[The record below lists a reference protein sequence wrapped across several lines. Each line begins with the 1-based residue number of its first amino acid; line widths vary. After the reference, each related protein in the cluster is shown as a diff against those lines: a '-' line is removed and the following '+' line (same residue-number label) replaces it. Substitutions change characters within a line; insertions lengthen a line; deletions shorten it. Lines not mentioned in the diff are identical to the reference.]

1 MLSFIFILQDK
12 SYTSLLFLDWL
23 RGAELREDP
32 GAFPVNRELDIYAWT
47 LPNGM
52 QKSSQSGK
60 DG

>member
-1 MLSFIFILQDK
+1 MLSFIFL
-12 SYTSLLFLDWL
+12 
-23 RGAELREDP
+23 GAELREDP